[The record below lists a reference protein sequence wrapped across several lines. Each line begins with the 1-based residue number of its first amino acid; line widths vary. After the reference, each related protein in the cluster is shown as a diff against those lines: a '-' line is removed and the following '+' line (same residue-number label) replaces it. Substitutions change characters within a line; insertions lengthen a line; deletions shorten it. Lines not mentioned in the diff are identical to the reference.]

1 MPGNAREQIS
11 LRLPQA
17 LLEALR
23 TKAQTRGDSL
33 NETIIRYLMLGME
46 SESHRFPL
54 HSGPRQPS

>member
-1 MPGNAREQIS
+1 MPGNAREQIT
-11 LRLPQA
+11 LRLPCK

-23 TKAQTRGDSL
+23 QQAQKRGDSL

-46 SESHRFPL
+46 AESRRFPP